1 MDEIDKHSVDD
12 IIEINQIKKLLKT
25 KQQKDIFTWLIKIV
39 DKTLNGKTTQNPIEL
54 TFEETS
60 EEDEDDLDLS
70 DHSSDED

>member
-1 MDEIDKHSVDD
+1 MDEIEKHSVDD
-12 IIEINQIKKLLKT
+12 IIEINQIKNLLKT

-54 TFEETS
+54 TFDETSS
-60 EEDEDDLDLS
+60 EEDELDLS

>member
-39 DKTLNGKTTQNPIEL
+39 DKTLNGKTTTNPVEL

-70 DHSSDED
+70 DHSSDEN

>member
-1 MDEIDKHSVDD
+1 MSHLEKHSVDD
-12 IIEINQIKKLLKT
+12 IIEINEIKKLLKT
-25 KQQKDIFTWLIKIV
+25 SQQKEVFTWLVKIV
-39 DKTLNGKTTQNPIEL
+39 DKTLNGKTTTNPVEL

>member
-1 MDEIDKHSVDD
+1 MDEIEKHSVDD

-39 DKTLNGKTTQNPIEL
+39 DKTLNGKTTTNPVEL

-70 DHSSDED
+70 DHSSDEN